1 MHVSQV
7 HESSG
12 GANFFIKSWS
22 ELTTCFDDN
31 TRGLTPG
38 FGVSQATHFVLLA
51 SLSIIHVSHD
61 HDPAGG
67 ANFFIKSLLEA
78 GGFLKAC
85 FPVDGLDD

>member
-1 MHVSQV
+1 MHVPDV

-22 ELTTCFDDN
+22 ELTTGFDDN
-31 TRGLTPG
+31 TCGLTPG

-51 SLSIIHVSHD
+51 SLLSIHMS
-61 HDPAGG
+61 AGG
-67 ANFFIKSLLEA
+67 ANFFIKSLLEG
-78 GGFLKAC
+78 GGFLGAG